1 MKVNAPIR
9 VRVKGHRLV
18 RMTGAGDIIGENTS
32 GEGGELANIL
42 QKQNRQSNTDY
53 NIQID
58 NTLPIP
64 RMLDNISESRTNL

>member
-42 QKQNRQSNTDY
+42 QKQNRQSNTD
-53 NIQID
+53 
-58 NTLPIP
+58 
-64 RMLDNISESRTNL
+64 